1 MGVTSPVHPRDG
13 TEPLAGVDPA
23 GVHPASVDPAGIDPA
38 DCGPDGL
45 PIMPGARGAG
55 LIAAATEPGN
65 DRGFRGL
72 DETMDPRVIHERLAH
87 IAAHVER
94 LAAASGQLHQ
104 PAWLRRTAEE
114 PRLPVTI
121 AVACAA
127 ALQAFVPH
135 SLAFHP
141 WWLLPGIE
149 VLLGVTIILFRQTKI
164 DRQAMFLRV
173 LSLSLVVAASL
184 ATSWSAVHLVQELIG
199 NTNPNG
205 PLNHAGTLLRVGGGI
220 WLTNVIVFA
229 LWYWDLDRG
238 GPAARACGDRKHTDF
253 LFAEMTA
260 PEFAPKDWEPRFI
273 DYLYLSF
280 TNSTAFSPTDTLPLT
295 RWAKMTMM
303 FQSAVSL
310 GTVALVIARAVNVL
324 G

>member
-1 MGVTSPVHPRDG
+1 MGVTSPLHPRDG
-13 TEPLAGVDPA
+13 TEPPVAA
-23 GVHPASVDPAGIDPA
+23 DPA

-45 PIMPGARGAG
+45 PIMRGSADADLVAGAG
-55 LIAAATEPGN
+55 LPGA
-65 DRGFRGL
+65 DGMV
-72 DETMDPRVIHERLAH
+72 DARVMHERLAH

-94 LAAASGQLHQ
+94 LAEASGHVHQ

-114 PRLPVTI
+114 PRLPVMI

-149 VLLGVTIILFRQTKI
+149 VLLGVTIILFRQTTI
-164 DRQAMFLRV
+164 DRQAAFLRV

-184 ATSWSAVHLVQELIG
+184 ASSWSAVQLIDELIH
-199 NTNPNG
+199 NTD
-205 PLNHAGTLLRVGGGI
+205 PLSPLSHAGPLLRVGGGI

-238 GPAARACGDRKHTDF
+238 GPVARACGGRSHTDF

-260 PEFAPKDWEPRFI
+260 PEFAAKDWEPRFV

-324 G
+324 

>member
-1 MGVTSPVHPRDG
+1 MLRMWGVSSPLHPRDG
-13 TEPLAGVDPA
+13 TEPI
-23 GVHPASVDPAGIDPA
+23 PASDPGDRDPTDRPPA
-38 DCGPDGL
+38 AGPDSAGALTASDDGL
-45 PIMPGARGAG
+45 VGADDA
-55 LIAAATEPGN
+55 
-65 DRGFRGL
+65 
-72 DETMDPRVIHERLAH
+72 MDPRIIHERLAH

-121 AVACAA
+121 AVACAV
-127 ALQAFVPH
+127 ALQALVPH

-149 VLLGVTIILFRQTKI
+149 VLLGLTIIAFRQTTI
-164 DRQAMFLRV
+164 DRQATFLRV
-173 LSLSLVVAASL
+173 LSLSLAIAAGL
-184 ATSWSAVHLVQELIG
+184 ATAWSAAHLIDELIR
-199 NTNPNG
+199 NTTSQG
-205 PLNHAGTLLRVGGGI
+205 PLSHAGTLLGVGGGI

-238 GPAARACGDRKHTDF
+238 GPVARACGYRTHTDF

-260 PEFAPKDWEPRFI
+260 PEFAAKDWEPRFV

-310 GTVALVIARAVNVL
+310 STVALVVARAVNIL
-324 G
+324 Q

>member
-1 MGVTSPVHPRDG
+1 MLRMWVVTSPLHPRDG
-13 TEPLAGVDPA
+13 TEPLAAANPGDHVPTDRPPTA
-23 GVHPASVDPAGIDPA
+23 GPESPDARTFNDDDLVGA
-38 DCGPDGL
+38 D
-45 PIMPGARGAG
+45 GA
-55 LIAAATEPGN
+55 
-65 DRGFRGL
+65 
-72 DETMDPRVIHERLAH
+72 MDPRVIHERLAH

-114 PRLPVTI
+114 PRLPVAV
-121 AVACAA
+121 AVACAV

-135 SLAFHP
+135 QFAFPP
-141 WWLLPGIE
+141 WWLLPSIE

-164 DRQAMFLRV
+164 DRQARILRV
-173 LSLSLVVAASL
+173 LSLSLAIAAGL
-184 ATSWSAVHLVQELIG
+184 ATAWSAGHLIDELIR
-199 NTNPNG
+199 NPGG
-205 PLNHAGTLLRVGGGI
+205 PLSHAGTLLRVGGSI

-238 GPAARACGDRKHTDF
+238 GPAARACGDRTHTDF

-260 PEFAPKDWEPRFI
+260 PEFAAKDWEPRFV

-295 RWAKMTMM
+295 RWAKLTMM

-310 GTVALVIARAVNVL
+310 ATVALVVARAVNVL
-324 G
+324 